1 MDTRLGA
8 FIAEQVVIPP
18 TGTGVLSGLT
28 FGVKDVF
35 AAIHHTSSA
44 GNPDWLRTHGP
55 SDVTASSISKLLA
68 AGASLQGMTHTD
80 ELMFSINGQNEHY
93 GTPINPKAP
102 DRIPG
107 GSSSGSAA
115 AVAGDLVDFALGTD
129 TGGSV
134 RIPSAYCGIYGIR
147 PTHGMVTIDGVIP
160 LAKSF
165 DTVGWM
171 ARHPDILLK
180 VGRVLIDNQREK
192 VSIKEDYKRMLY
204 PAEAW
209 ALVDPAC
216 RARMNDVLEFLNLQL
231 NAEQQFV
238 DIAPEGLDAWMQAF
252 RIMQGKEIWSEHG
265 AWINDVQPVFGA
277 GIKERFQ
284 WTSTVKSE
292 DCEKPVQLRRVIRER
307 LHKLLQQDGLILIP
321 TAPSSAPRLDIDGEA
336 NELRRAQTMML
347 SCIAGLSGLPQVTI
361 PVGVSEDGAPIGLSI
376 IAGHGQ
382 DLRLLEWIHQHS
394 ALWSDMNAIVI

>member
-8 FIAEQVVIPP
+8 FIADQVVIPP
-18 TGTGVLSGLT
+18 TGTGALSGLT

-35 AAIHHTSSA
+35 AIHHHTSSA

-55 SDVTASSISKLLA
+55 SEVTASSISKLLA
-68 AGASLQGMTHTD
+68 TGASLQGMTHTD
-80 ELMFSINGQNEHY
+80 ELMFSLNGQNEHY

-115 AVAGDLVDFALGTD
+115 AVAGELVDFALGTD

-134 RIPSAYCGIYGIR
+134 RIPSAYCGIYGMR
-147 PTHGMVTIDGVIP
+147 PTHGLVAMDGVIP

-171 ARHPDILLK
+171 ARNPDILLK
-180 VGRVLIDNQREK
+180 VGRVLIGNQREE
-192 VSIKEDYKRMLY
+192 VSTKEEYKRMLY

-209 ALVDPAC
+209 ALVEPAC
-216 RARMNDVLEFLNLQL
+216 RDRMNDVLEFLNLQL

-238 DIAPEGLDAWMQAF
+238 DIAPEGLETWMRAF
-252 RIMQGKEIWSEHG
+252 RIIQGKEIWSEHG
-265 AWINDVQPVFGA
+265 AWIHDVQPVFGA
-277 GIKERFQ
+277 GIKERFE

-292 DCEKPVQLRRVIRER
+292 DCEEPLQLKRVINER

-321 TAPSSAPRLDIDGEA
+321 TAPSTAPRLDIDGEA

-382 DLRLLEWIHQHS
+382 DLRLLKWIHQHF